1 MSEIMDK
8 KLFRSTFWRSLA
20 VQGCFN
26 YERQQAVGFLY
37 GMVPA
42 LKKIYHD
49 DPEGL
54 KEALLR
60 HTEFFNTS
68 PQFVTFITGA
78 VIALEEQKHEN
89 SDFDASAI
97 TGIKTALIGP
107 LAGIG
112 DSLFFG
118 TLRTIGLGL
127 GVALA
132 LEGNFLGPIIF
143 LLVHNIPHFIIRWK
157 GLDIGYK
164 QGVQFLSNAMSGGAI
179 EEVTSGARLIGTTVV
194 GAMIAS
200 MINFTTSI
208 TLNFGQTHF
217 EVQSLFDSLMPKL
230 LPLGLAFGV
239 YALMKKGISTT
250 KLMFYLLLFGIII
263 VLIEGLPFFLPIAS

>member
-8 KLFRSTFWRSLA
+8 KLFRTTFWRSLA
-20 VQGCFN
+20 LQGCFN
-26 YERQQAVGFLY
+26 YERQQAIGFLY
-37 GMVPA
+37 GMLPA
-42 LKKIYHD
+42 LKKIYKD

-54 KEALLR
+54 KEALQR

-78 VIALEEQKHEN
+78 TIALEEQKHQDRE
-89 SDFDASAI
+89 FDSSAI
-97 TGIKTALIGP
+97 SGIKTALMGP

-118 TLRTIGLGL
+118 TLRTIGLGIGL
-127 GVALA
+127 ALA
-132 LEGNFLGPIIF
+132 IEGNLLGPILFI
-143 LLVHNIPHFIIRWK
+143 LIHNIPHYLIRWK

-164 QGVQFLSNAMSGGAI
+164 QGVNFLSNAMQGGAI
-179 EEVTSGARLIGTTVV
+179 EEVTSGAKIVGTMVV

-200 MINFTTSI
+200 MINFTTTI
-208 TLNFGQTHF
+208 TLNFGEMSF
-217 EVQSLFDSLMPKL
+217 ELQSLFDSLMPQL

-239 YALMKKGISTT
+239 YALMKKGVSTT
-250 KLMFYLLLFGIII
+250 KLMFGLLLLGIVI
-263 VLIEGLPFFLPIAS
+263 VLIEGLPFFAPVA

>member
-20 VQGCFN
+20 LQGCFN
-26 YERQQAVGFLY
+26 YERQQAIGFLY
-37 GMVPA
+37 GMLPA
-42 LKKIYHD
+42 LKKIYKD

-54 KEALLR
+54 KEALQR

-78 VIALEEQKHEN
+78 AIALEEQKCQDP
-89 SDFDASAI
+89 DFDSSAI
-97 TGIKTALIGP
+97 SGIKTALMGP

-118 TLRTIGLGL
+118 TLRTIGLGI
-127 GVALA
+127 GVAMA
-132 LEGNFLGPIIF
+132 IEGNILGPILFVLI
-143 LLVHNIPHFIIRWK
+143 HNIPNYLIRWK
-157 GLDIGYK
+157 GLEIGYH

-179 EEVTSGARLIGTTVV
+179 EEVTSGARVVGTMVV

-200 MINFTTSI
+200 MINFTTTI
-208 TLNFGQTHF
+208 TLNFGEMHF
-217 EVQSLFDSLMPKL
+217 ELQSLFDSLMPQL
-230 LPLGLAFGV
+230 LPIVLAFGV
-239 YALMKKGISTT
+239 YGLMKKGISTT
-250 KLMFYLLLFGIII
+250 KLMFGLLLFGIVI
-263 VLIEGLPFFLPIAS
+263 VLIEGLPFFLPVA